1 MLTIGALCLMRC
13 ATFAPGMGVAR
24 VAEGCDSDMDF
35 SKLSQNEKLATYGAI
50 AVVIGGLIGY
60 SYGLTVLAVLAA
72 VAALAV
78 IFLPQLSPST
88 SLPGSRGSLLLVTG
102 GIAAVVMALALVMY
116 LRVIFSGFNLFDL
129 FFLVAVAGA
138 VVLGWASWQ
147 EFQKEGG
154 KFQLGAPAGSGAASA
169 PAQSPAPSSTDARPA
184 AEAAPEA
191 AAVAPAPPPGVATE
205 PAAPAVAASDATAQA
220 PDTSGMAPTDDAG
233 ERPPS

>member
-1 MLTIGALCLMRC
+1 
-13 ATFAPGMGVAR
+13 
-24 VAEGCDSDMDF
+24 MDF

-138 VVLGWASWQ
+138 IVLGWASWQ

-169 PAQSPAPSSTDARPA
+169 PSEGPASADARPA
-184 AEAAPEA
+184 AEAP
-191 AAVAPAPPPGVATE
+191 AVAPAPPATVATE
-205 PAAPAVAASDATAQA
+205 PAAPAVTASDATAQA
-220 PDTSGMAPTDDAG
+220 PDTGGAVPTDDTA